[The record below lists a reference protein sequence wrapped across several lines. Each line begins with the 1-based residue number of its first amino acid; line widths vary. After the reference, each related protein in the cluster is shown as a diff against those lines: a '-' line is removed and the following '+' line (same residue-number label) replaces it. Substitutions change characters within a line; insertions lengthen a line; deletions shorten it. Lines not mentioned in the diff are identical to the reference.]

1 MEYAEYFKE
10 LIGLKIK
17 EVRLEYD
24 ITQKDLAKMIGTSQ
38 ARLASYEKGTV
49 MPSNEVLSKIA
60 PALDK
65 NVGFFCN
72 DTGMLEKEETPT
84 GDLYRFLYMDI
95 YQFDSKAKNHEKIED
110 IYKNLDEEN
119 KKVILQF
126 AKLLLAGQNN
136 GQILEDNLKALKYE
150 LRNYDISTNSNTI
163 KKILYDDRVSASASK
178 DLKQKQ
184 KIKQ

>member
-1 MEYAEYFKE
+1 MEYAKYFKE
-10 LIGLKIK
+10 LLGLKIK

-38 ARLASYEKGTV
+38 ARLASYENGTV

-60 PALDK
+60 SALDK

-72 DTGMLEKEETPT
+72 DTGMLEEEETPA
-84 GDLYRFLYMDI
+84 GNLYHFLYMGIEQLDGEV
-95 YQFDSKAKNHEKIED
+95 KNDEKIED
-110 IYKNLDEEN
+110 IYKKLDEEN
-119 KKVILQF
+119 KKVIIQF

-136 GQILEDNLKALKYE
+136 GQILEDNLKALQYK
-150 LRNYDISTNSNTI
+150 LRNYDISTNINTI
-163 KKILYDDRVSASASK
+163 KKVLYDDRVPVTESN
-178 DLKQKQ
+178 DLMQKQ